1 MLTCPG
7 RASLTGFG
15 GAELFSEI
23 RYAFRSLWKSPRFSA
38 IAVLVL
44 ALGIGA
50 NSAIFSVVYHVL
62 LKPLPYPNPD
72 RLMFIQETSLR
83 RGGMGPVAPATFAD
97 WRDQQHSFQSIAA
110 AEVWGATLTGTTR
123 PEEVSG
129 LRVSPSLLNVL
140 QAAPMLGRGFA
151 PDDEQTEGGRVV
163 LLSHSLWQRRFG
175 GDPAVIGQSITLS
188 GAGYRVIGVMPPGFR
203 FPPFWAEK
211 AEMWVPLVFSPQRL
225 HDRSGG
231 SLRVF
236 GRLKD
241 GVAIEQASAEMSA
254 IAHRIELAFPQTNAD
269 RGARILPLRERV
281 VGDVR
286 QSLVVLLGAVS
297 FLLLSACANVA
308 NLLLGRA
315 TGRRKEIAL
324 RLALGAGRWRLVRQL
339 LAESLLLSAAGG
351 ALGLVLAGWSLT
363 ALRWSV
369 SEASRFTLPRYQE
382 IGLSAGVLL
391 FTFVVASVTGIL
403 FGLFP
408 ALQVSR
414 PDLHATLKEGG
425 RSGAEGA
432 RSPMRSV
439 LVAGEVAVS
448 LMLLAGAGLMVRS
461 FGKLAA
467 VDEGFDPHH
476 VLTMRLVLTGSP
488 YAAPERRN
496 PFYRQALERV
506 AAVPGVES
514 VSGINHLP
522 LAGDLWTFGFVVEGQ
537 PLPKASDRQG
547 ATFRVVF
554 PQYFATMRIPLL
566 RGRDFTAHDDAASPR
581 VVIVNQTMAR
591 RYWPQGDALGK
602 RIRVSDTWYTVTGIS
617 KDAGQQNWG
626 ETAGNEFYFSQ
637 LQNPEDIQ
645 RYLTVVVRTAGD
657 PKLMAPAIQN
667 AIGELDRDLPLADVL
682 TMEQVVDRA
691 VWQPRFATSL
701 LAGFA
706 GLALLLAAVGIS
718 GVMSFDVSRRT
729 QEIGVRMAL
738 GARPV
743 NVLAAVMGTGAKLV
757 AIGAAVG
764 LAGAFALTRYLEA
777 MLYQVSPSDPLVLTG
792 AALLLG
798 LIAMAAIWGPAW
810 RATRVDPMT
819 ALRS

>member
-1 MLTCPG
+1 LIPD
-7 RASLTGFG
+7 
-15 GAELFSEI
+15 I
-23 RYAFRSLWKSPRFSA
+23 RYAIRSLWKSPRFSA

-62 LKPLPYPNPD
+62 LKPLPYPDPD
-72 RLMFIQETSLR
+72 RLVFVQETSLR
-83 RGGMGPVAPATFAD
+83 RGGMGPVAPATFVD
-97 WRDQQHSFQSIAA
+97 WRDQQHVFESIAA
-110 AEVWGATLTGTTR
+110 AEMWSATLTGTER
-123 PEEVSG
+123 PEELAG
-129 LRVSPSLLNVL
+129 LRVSPSLLSVL
-140 QAAPMLGRGFA
+140 RASPMLGRGFA

-163 LLSHSLWQRRFG
+163 LLGYSLWQRRFG
-175 GDPAVIGQSITLS
+175 GDAGVIGRSITLS

-211 AEMWVPLVFSPQRL
+211 AEMWIPLVFSPQRL
-225 HDRSGG
+225 NDRGG
-231 SLRVF
+231 NSLRVF
-236 GRLKD
+236 ARLKD

-254 IAHRIELAFPQTNAD
+254 IAHRIELAFPQTNSE
-269 RGARILPLRERV
+269 RGARVMPLRERV

-286 QSLVVLLGAVS
+286 QSLLVLLGAVS
-297 FLLLSACANVA
+297 FLLLIACANVA

-339 LAESLLLSAAGG
+339 LAESLLLSGAGG

-382 IGLSAGVLL
+382 IDLSAVVLL
-391 FTFVVASVTGIL
+391 FTFLVCSATGIL
-403 FGLFP
+403 FGLVP

-414 PDLHATLKEGG
+414 PDLHSTLKEGG
-425 RSGAEGA
+425 RSGAEGS
-432 RSPMRSV
+432 RSRMRSV
-439 LVAGEVAVS
+439 LVAGEIAVS
-448 LMLLAGAGLMVRS
+448 LMLLAGAGLMLRS
-461 FGKLAA
+461 FTKLSE
-467 VDEGFDPHH
+467 VDAGFDPHN

-488 YAAPERRN
+488 HAAVERRN

-522 LAGDLWTFGFVVEGQ
+522 LAGDLWIFGFTVEGQ
-537 PLPKASDRQG
+537 PPLKPGDRQS

-566 RGRDFTAHDDAASPR
+566 RGRDFTAHDDASAPR

-591 RYWPQGDALGK
+591 RYWPQTDALGK
-602 RIRVSDTWYTVTGIS
+602 RIRMGGAWYTVTGIS
-617 KDAGQQNWG
+617 KDAGQSNWG

-645 RYLTVVVRTAGD
+645 RYLTLVVRTAGD
-657 PKLMAPAIQN
+657 PLTMAPAIQN
-667 AIGELDRDLPLADVL
+667 AIASLDRDLPLADVL
-682 TMEQVVDRA
+682 TMAQVVDRA

-706 GLALLLAAVGIS
+706 GLALLLAAVGIY

-743 NVLAAVMGTGAKLV
+743 DVLASVMGAGARLV
-757 AIGAAVG
+757 AIGAAAG
-764 LAGAFALTRYLEA
+764 LAGAFALTRYLEK
-777 MLYQVSPSDPLVLTG
+777 LLFQVSPSDPLVLSG

-798 LIAMAAIWGPAW
+798 LIAMAAVWGPAW

-819 ALRS
+819 ALRT

>member
-1 MLTCPG
+1 
-7 RASLTGFG
+7 
-15 GAELFSEI
+15 LFSEI
-23 RYAFRSLWKSPRFSA
+23 RYAFRSLLKSPRFAA

-72 RLMFIQETSLR
+72 QLVFIQETSLR
-83 RGGMGPVAPATFAD
+83 RGGMGPIAPATFVD
-97 WRDQQHSFQSIAA
+97 WRDQQHVFQSIAA
-110 AEVWGATLTGTTR
+110 AEAWGATLTGTTR
-123 PEEVSG
+123 PEELAG

-140 QAAPMLGRGFA
+140 QASPLLGRGFA

-163 LLSHSLWQRRFG
+163 LLGHSLWQRRFG
-175 GDPAVIGQSITLS
+175 GDPAAVGRTIQLN

-211 AEMWVPLVFSPQRL
+211 AEMWVPLVFPPQRL
-225 HDRSGG
+225 QDRGG
-231 SLRVF
+231 RSLRVF

-254 IAHRIELAFPQTNAD
+254 IARRIELAFPASNSE
-269 RGARILPLRERV
+269 RGARIMPLRERV

-286 QSLVVLLGAVS
+286 QSLFVLLGAVS
-297 FLLLSACANVA
+297 FLLLIACANVA

-351 ALGLVLAGWSLT
+351 ALGLVLAGWSLS
-363 ALRWSV
+363 ALQWSV
-369 SEASRFTLPRYQE
+369 TEASRFTLPRYQE

-391 FTFVVASVTGIL
+391 FTFLVSSATGIL
-403 FGLFP
+403 FGLVP

-425 RSGAEGA
+425 RSGAEGS

-439 LVAGEVAVS
+439 LVAGEIAVS

-461 FGKLAA
+461 FTKLSA
-467 VDEGFDPHH
+467 VDAGFDPHN

-488 YAAPERRN
+488 HAAPERRV
-496 PFYRQALERV
+496 PFYREALARV
-506 AAVPGVES
+506 AAIPGVES

-522 LAGDLWTFGFVVEGQ
+522 LAGDLWTFGFTVEGQ
-537 PLPKASDRQG
+537 PPPKPSDRQG
-547 ATFRVVF
+547 AAFRVVF
-554 PQYFATMRIPLL
+554 PRYFSTMRIPLL
-566 RGRDFTAHDDAASPR
+566 RGRDFTAHDDASSPR
-581 VVIVNQTMAR
+581 VVIINQTMAQ
-591 RYWPQGDALGK
+591 RYWPQADPLGK
-602 RIRVSDTWYTVTGIS
+602 RIQVGDSWYTVAGIS
-617 KDAGQQNWG
+617 KDAGQSNWG

-645 RYLTVVVRTAGD
+645 RYLTLVIRTAGD
-657 PKLMAPAIQN
+657 PMAMAPAIQN
-667 AIGELDRDLPLADVL
+667 AIGALDRDLPLADVL
-682 TMEQVVDRA
+682 TMDQVVDRA

-706 GLALLLAAVGIS
+706 GLALLLAAVGIY

-738 GARPV
+738 GARPLD
-743 NVLAAVMGTGAKLV
+743 VLASVMGAGARLV
-757 AIGAAVG
+757 VIGAALG
-764 LAGAFALTRYLEA
+764 LAGAFALTRYLEKL
-777 MLYQVSPSDPLVLTG
+777 LYQVSPSDPLVLSA
-792 AALLLG
+792 AALVLALV
-798 LIAMAAIWGPAW
+798 AMLAIWGPAW